1 MSKNIR
7 NKRRFLILILQV
19 VLLCVS
25 LGSCSK
31 YDLLFDNKKKF
42 IIPYEKGIIEF
53 TGSKNGDHSIIVIEC
68 SNKNEEIIGRIG
80 LMRKN
85 GILLETNDVDEYD
98 KNIKSKYVKDKWI
111 KRIQIQKEE
120 YYKYNDIVMIIY
132 DGLVKDLKLPESFKT
147 VDLVFPK

>member
-1 MSKNIR
+1 MSKSIKN
-7 NKRRFLILILQV
+7 NRRFLVLILQV

-25 LGSCSK
+25 IGSCSK
-31 YDLLFDNKKKF
+31 YDLLFNNKKKY
-42 IIPYEKGIIEF
+42 IVSYENGSIEF

-68 SNKNEEIIGRIG
+68 SNKNEEIIGRIAV
-80 LMRKN
+80 MSKS
-85 GILLETNDVDEYD
+85 GILLETHDVDEYD
-98 KNIKSKYVKDKWI
+98 KNIKSKFVEDKWI

-132 DGLVKDLKLPESFKT
+132 DGLVKDLKLPDSFTT

>member
-7 NKRRFLILILQV
+7 NKRSFIILILQV
-19 VLLCVS
+19 MFLCVS

-31 YDLLFDNKKKF
+31 YDLLFDNKKKL

-85 GILLETNDVDEYD
+85 GILLETHDVDEYD
-98 KNIKSKYVKDKWI
+98 KSIKSKYVKDKWI
-111 KRIQIQKEE
+111 KRIQVQKEE

-132 DGLVKDLKLPESFKT
+132 DGLIKDLKLPESFKT